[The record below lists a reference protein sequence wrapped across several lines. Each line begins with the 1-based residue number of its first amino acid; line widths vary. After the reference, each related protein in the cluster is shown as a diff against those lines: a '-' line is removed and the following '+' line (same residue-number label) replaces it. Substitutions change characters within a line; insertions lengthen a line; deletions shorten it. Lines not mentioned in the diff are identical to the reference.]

1 MFVFDSNILSEI
13 PDYSSNLSVKGL
25 LSIFVTLI
33 FISSCSF
40 PPTLSAEGA
49 TDPSTSKTEAT
60 TAEPKKPVEVV
71 SPTQQ
76 PKTPNKVESPSQ
88 PKADDT
94 KAQLDKFLGEMK
106 PILEQASKVEAY
118 LVGSEP
124 AKPEVPEESRL
135 GGYPVLSPPVTLKPE
150 QVKAI
155 QAIVLDGNSY
165 FWGPPVKKCLL
176 APSAALRF
184 IKGNKEVSIL
194 LSDYCDLWSFAYQ
207 NKLET
212 IDYAPS
218 ASKVERLLTE
228 LFPKEF
234 PAKP

>member
-25 LSIFVTLI
+25 LSVFVTLI

-49 TDPSTSKTEAT
+49 TDPSTPKTEAT
-60 TAEPKKPVEVV
+60 TVEPKKPIE
-71 SPTQQ
+71 SEPSAK
-76 PKTPNKVESPSQ
+76 PKTPDKVEPSSQ
-88 PKADDT
+88 PKPPADT

-212 IDYAPS
+212 TDYAPS